1 MHLLF
6 DIFWHGGSWYT
17 YTIPWKEALQAKWAS
32 DMDSLAM
39 NVVGN
44 NFLPTCYM
52 INYRMPAITR
62 PYLILVSGDGQGAD
76 PVLSK
81 TLGACSLELTWHQW
95 WWSRIRN
102 RKGLNF
108 VRSLG
113 NSMDSPYKRL
123 DYIITTFALLLSHCP
138 VYNDGWCQLC
148 PTFDSMR
155 SPLSLG

>member
-1 MHLLF
+1 MDLFF
-6 DIFWHGGSWYT
+6 DIFLAWRKLVYIHYPMKGGTPNKKSFRHGFF
-17 YTIPWKEALQAKWAS
+17 
-32 DMDSLAM
+32 
-39 NVVGN
+39 GN
-44 NFLPTCYM
+44 ECCWNGLYPHDEP
-52 INYRMPAITR
+52 PAARHNKAIFN
-62 PYLILVSGDGQGAD
+62 PCFWGWGAD

-81 TLGACSLELTWHQW
+81 TVGCSVELTWQQWW
-95 WWSRIRN
+95 WWSRIQN

-148 PTFDSMR
+148 PTFNLMR